1 MAAKIR
7 VALADDHHLIRS
19 GLKLLLGSDDS
30 LEIVGEA
37 SDGTGALQLTE
48 ALQPDILILDLSM
61 PGMDGV
67 ECLREIKRRGLAT
80 KVIVL
85 TMFEDEN
92 YIFTAMTAGASGY
105 VQKSSVDTELFQAI
119 QNVMAGRIHLNPA
132 NAQSL
137 LSLLLVGRQNEN
149 GNIPPTIP
157 LSPREQ
163 EVLHLYARGFSLKEI
178 GEQLCLS
185 VKTVDTYKSRIMEK
199 LSISKKSE
207 LIAYAIS
214 QGLLEPSPHKQF

>member
-1 MAAKIR
+1 MTAKIR

-37 SDGTGALQLTE
+37 SDGTAALQLTE
-48 ALQPDILILDLSM
+48 ALQPDILVLDLSM
-61 PGMDGV
+61 PGMDGM

-80 KVIVL
+80 RVIVL
-85 TMFEDEN
+85 TMYEDEN
-92 YIFTAMTAGASGY
+92 YILEAMTAGASGY

-119 QNVMAGRIHLNPA
+119 QNVTAGQIHLNPS
-132 NAQSL
+132 NSQSL
-137 LSLLLVGRQNEN
+137 LSLLLVGRQNDN
-149 GNIPPTIP
+149 GNIPSTIP

-185 VKTVDTYKSRIMEK
+185 VKTVDTYKTRIMEK
-199 LSISKKSE
+199 LSITKKNE
-207 LIAYAIS
+207 LISYAIKH
-214 QGLLEPSPHKQF
+214 GLLDPSTHK

>member
-19 GLKLLLGSDDS
+19 GLKLLLCSDDS

-37 SDGTGALQLTE
+37 SDGTAALQLTE

-85 TMFEDEN
+85 TMFED
-92 YIFTAMTAGASGY
+92 
-105 VQKSSVDTELFQAI
+105 
-119 QNVMAGRIHLNPA
+119 
-132 NAQSL
+132 
-137 LSLLLVGRQNEN
+137 
-149 GNIPPTIP
+149 
-157 LSPREQ
+157 
-163 EVLHLYARGFSLKEI
+163 
-178 GEQLCLS
+178 
-185 VKTVDTYKSRIMEK
+185 
-199 LSISKKSE
+199 
-207 LIAYAIS
+207 
-214 QGLLEPSPHKQF
+214 

>member
-1 MAAKIR
+1 M
-7 VALADDHHLIRS
+7 
-19 GLKLLLGSDDS
+19 
-30 LEIVGEA
+30 
-37 SDGTGALQLTE
+37 
-48 ALQPDILILDLSM
+48 
-61 PGMDGV
+61 
-67 ECLREIKRRGLAT
+67 
-80 KVIVL
+80 
-85 TMFEDEN
+85 
-92 YIFTAMTAGASGY
+92 
-105 VQKSSVDTELFQAI
+105 
-119 QNVMAGRIHLNPA
+119 
-132 NAQSL
+132 
-137 LSLLLVGRQNEN
+137 GRQNEN

>member
-1 MAAKIR
+1 MKAKIR
-7 VALADDHHLIRS
+7 IALADDHHLIRS

-37 SDGTGALQLTE
+37 SNGSDALHLTE
-48 ALQPDILILDLSM
+48 TLAPDILVLDLSM
-61 PGMDGV
+61 PGMDGI
-67 ECLREIKRRGLAT
+67 ECLREIKRRGLT
-80 KVIVL
+80 TRVIVL
-85 TMFEDEN
+85 TMYEDEN
-92 YIFTAMTAGASGY
+92 YILEAMTAGASGY

-119 QNVMAGRIHLNPA
+119 QNVTVGQIHLNPA
-132 NAQSL
+132 NSQSL

-149 GNIPPTIP
+149 GSTSSTVP

-185 VKTVDTYKSRIMEK
+185 VKTVDTYKTRIMEK
-199 LSISKKSE
+199 LSITKKSE
-207 LIAYAIS
+207 LISYAIKH
-214 QGLLEPSPHKQF
+214 GLLDPSTHK

>member
-1 MAAKIR
+1 MTAKIR

-37 SDGTGALQLTE
+37 SDGTAALQLTE
-48 ALQPDILILDLSM
+48 ALQPDILVLDLSM
-61 PGMDGV
+61 PGMDGM

-80 KVIVL
+80 RVIVL
-85 TMFEDEN
+85 TMYEDEN
-92 YIFTAMTAGASGY
+92 YILEAMMAGASGY

-119 QNVMAGRIHLNPA
+119 QNVTVGQIHLNPA
-132 NAQSL
+132 NSQSL

-149 GNIPPTIP
+149 GGSPSAIP

-163 EVLHLYARGFSLKEI
+163 EVLNLYVRGFSLKEI

-185 VKTVDTYKSRIMEK
+185 VKTVDTYKTRIMEK
-199 LSISKKSE
+199 LSITKKNE
-207 LIAYAIS
+207 LISYAIKH
-214 QGLLEPSPHKQF
+214 GLLDPSTHK

>member
-1 MAAKIR
+1 MKAKIR
-7 VALADDHHLIRS
+7 IALADDHHLIRS

-37 SDGTGALQLTE
+37 SDGTAALQLAE
-48 ALQPDILILDLSM
+48 ALQPDILVLDLSM
-61 PGMDGV
+61 PGMDGM

-80 KVIVL
+80 RVIVL
-85 TMFEDEN
+85 TMYEDEN
-92 YIFTAMTAGASGY
+92 YILEAMMAGASGY

-119 QNVMAGRIHLNPA
+119 QNVTVGQIHLNPA
-132 NAQSL
+132 NSQSL

-149 GNIPPTIP
+149 GSNLSAIP

-178 GEQLCLS
+178 GEHLCLS
-185 VKTVDTYKSRIMEK
+185 VKTIDTYKTRIMEK
-199 LSISKKSE
+199 LSITKKSE
-207 LIAYAIS
+207 LISYAIKH
-214 QGLLEPSPHKQF
+214 GLLDPSPHK

>member
-1 MAAKIR
+1 MTAKIR
-7 VALADDHHLIRS
+7 IALADDHHLIRS

-37 SDGTGALQLTE
+37 SDGTAALQLAE
-48 ALQPDILILDLSM
+48 ELHPDILVLDLSM
-61 PGMDGV
+61 PGMDGM

-85 TMFEDEN
+85 TMYEDEG
-92 YIFTAMTAGASGY
+92 YILEAMTAGASGY

-119 QNVMAGRIHLNPA
+119 QRVMAGQIHLNPA
-132 NAQSL
+132 NSQAL
-137 LSLLLVGRQNEN
+137 LSLLLVGRQNDG
-149 GNIPPTIP
+149 GNSALIP

-178 GEQLCLS
+178 GEQLGLS
-185 VKTVDTYKSRIMEK
+185 VKTVDTYKTRIMEK
-199 LSISKKSE
+199 LSLTRKSE
-207 LIAYAIS
+207 LITYAIK
-214 QGLLEPSPHKQF
+214 QGLLDH

>member
-1 MAAKIR
+1 MTAKIR

-37 SDGTGALQLTE
+37 SDGAAALQLTE
-48 ALQPDILILDLSM
+48 ALQPDILVLDLSM
-61 PGMDGV
+61 PGMDGM

-80 KVIVL
+80 RVIVL
-85 TMFEDEN
+85 TMYEDEN
-92 YIFTAMTAGASGY
+92 YILEAMMAGASGY

-119 QNVMAGRIHLNPA
+119 QNVTVGQIHLNPA
-132 NAQSL
+132 NSQSL

-149 GNIPPTIP
+149 GSTSSTVP

-178 GEQLCLS
+178 GGQLCLS
-185 VKTVDTYKSRIMEK
+185 VKTVDTYKTRIMEK
-199 LSISKKSE
+199 LSITKKSE
-207 LIAYAIS
+207 LISYAIKH
-214 QGLLEPSPHKQF
+214 GLLDPSTHK

>member
-1 MAAKIR
+1 MTAKIR

-37 SDGTGALQLTE
+37 SDGNAALQLTE
-48 ALQPDILILDLSM
+48 ALQPDILVLDLSM
-61 PGMDGV
+61 PGMDGM

-80 KVIVL
+80 RVIVL
-85 TMFEDEN
+85 TMYEDEN
-92 YIFTAMTAGASGY
+92 YILEAMTAGASGY

-119 QNVMAGRIHLNPA
+119 QNVTAGQIHLNPA
-132 NAQSL
+132 NSQSL
-137 LSLLLVGRQNEN
+137 LSLLLVGRQSEN
-149 GNIPPTIP
+149 GKIPSAIP

-185 VKTVDTYKSRIMEK
+185 VKTVDTYKTRIMEK
-199 LSISKKSE
+199 LSITRKSE
-207 LIAYAIS
+207 LISYAIRH
-214 QGLLEPSPHKQF
+214 GLLDSSPTK

>member
-1 MAAKIR
+1 MTAKIR

-37 SDGTGALQLTE
+37 SDGTAALQLTE
-48 ALQPDILILDLSM
+48 ALQPDILVLDLSM
-61 PGMDGV
+61 PGMDGM

-80 KVIVL
+80 RVIVL
-85 TMFEDEN
+85 TMYEDEN
-92 YIFTAMTAGASGY
+92 YILEAMMAGASGY

-119 QNVMAGRIHLNPA
+119 QNVTVGQIHLNPA
-132 NAQSL
+132 NSQSL

-149 GNIPPTIP
+149 GSTSSTVP

-185 VKTVDTYKSRIMEK
+185 VKTVDTYKTRIMEK
-199 LSISKKSE
+199 LSITKKSE
-207 LIAYAIS
+207 LISYAIKH
-214 QGLLEPSPHKQF
+214 GLLDPSTHK

>member
-1 MAAKIR
+1 MTAKIR

-37 SDGTGALQLTE
+37 SDGAAALQLTE
-48 ALQPDILILDLSM
+48 ALQPDILVLDLSM
-61 PGMDGV
+61 PGMDGM

-80 KVIVL
+80 RVIVL
-85 TMFEDEN
+85 TMYEDEN
-92 YIFTAMTAGASGY
+92 YILEAMTAGASGY

-119 QNVMAGRIHLNPA
+119 QNVTAGQIHLNPS
-132 NAQSL
+132 NSQSL
-137 LSLLLVGRQNEN
+137 LSLLLVGRQNDN
-149 GNIPPTIP
+149 GNIPSTIP

-185 VKTVDTYKSRIMEK
+185 VKTVDTYKTRIMEK
-199 LSISKKSE
+199 LSITRKSE
-207 LIAYAIS
+207 LISYAIKH
-214 QGLLEPSPHKQF
+214 GLLNPSTLK

>member
-1 MAAKIR
+1 MTAKIR

-37 SDGTGALQLTE
+37 SDGTAALQLTE
-48 ALQPDILILDLSM
+48 ALQPDILVLDLSM
-61 PGMDGV
+61 PGMDGM

-80 KVIVL
+80 RVIVL
-85 TMFEDEN
+85 TMYEDEN
-92 YIFTAMTAGASGY
+92 YILEAMMAGASGY

-119 QNVMAGRIHLNPA
+119 QNVTVGQIHLNPA
-132 NAQSL
+132 NSQSL
-137 LSLLLVGRQNEN
+137 LSLLLVGRQNDN
-149 GNIPPTIP
+149 GNIPSTIP

-185 VKTVDTYKSRIMEK
+185 VKTVDTYKTRIMEK
-199 LSISKKSE
+199 LSITKKSE
-207 LIAYAIS
+207 LISYAIKH
-214 QGLLEPSPHKQF
+214 GLLDPSTHK

>member
-1 MAAKIR
+1 MTAKIR

-37 SDGTGALQLTE
+37 SDGTAALQLTE
-48 ALQPDILILDLSM
+48 ALQPDILVLDLSM
-61 PGMDGV
+61 PGMDGM

-80 KVIVL
+80 RVIVL
-85 TMFEDEN
+85 TMYEDEN
-92 YIFTAMTAGASGY
+92 YILEAMMAGASGY

-119 QNVMAGRIHLNPA
+119 QNVTVGQIHLNPA
-132 NAQSL
+132 NSQSL

-149 GNIPPTIP
+149 GSTSSTVP

-163 EVLHLYARGFSLKEI
+163 EVLHLYARGL
-178 GEQLCLS
+178 
-185 VKTVDTYKSRIMEK
+185 
-199 LSISKKSE
+199 
-207 LIAYAIS
+207 
-214 QGLLEPSPHKQF
+214 

>member
-1 MAAKIR
+1 MTAKIR

-19 GLKLLLGSDDS
+19 GLKHLLGSDDS

-37 SDGTGALQLTE
+37 SDGTAALQLTE
-48 ALQPDILILDLSM
+48 ALQPDILVLDLSM
-61 PGMDGV
+61 PGMDGM

-80 KVIVL
+80 RVIVL
-85 TMFEDEN
+85 TMYEDEN
-92 YIFTAMTAGASGY
+92 YILEAMMAGASGY

-119 QNVMAGRIHLNPA
+119 QNVTVGQIHLNPA
-132 NAQSL
+132 NSQSL

-149 GNIPPTIP
+149 GGSSSAIQ

-163 EVLHLYARGFSLKEI
+163 EVLNLYARGFSLKEI

-185 VKTVDTYKSRIMEK
+185 VKTVDTYKTRIMEK
-199 LSISKKSE
+199 LSITKKNE
-207 LIAYAIS
+207 LISYAIKH
-214 QGLLEPSPHKQF
+214 GLLDPSTHK

>member
-1 MAAKIR
+1 MTAKIR

-37 SDGTGALQLTE
+37 SDGAAALQLTE
-48 ALQPDILILDLSM
+48 ALQPDILVLDLSM
-61 PGMDGV
+61 PGMDGM

-80 KVIVL
+80 RVIVL
-85 TMFEDEN
+85 TMYEDEN
-92 YIFTAMTAGASGY
+92 YILEAMTAGASGY

-119 QNVMAGRIHLNPA
+119 QNVTAGQIHLNPS
-132 NAQSL
+132 NSQSL
-137 LSLLLVGRQNEN
+137 LSLLLVGRRNDN
-149 GNIPPTIP
+149 GNIPSTIP

-185 VKTVDTYKSRIMEK
+185 VKTVDTYKTRIMEK
-199 LSISKKSE
+199 LSITRKSE
-207 LIAYAIS
+207 LISYAIKH
-214 QGLLEPSPHKQF
+214 GLLDPSPPK

>member
-1 MAAKIR
+1 MTAKIR

-37 SDGTGALQLTE
+37 SDGTAALQLTE
-48 ALQPDILILDLSM
+48 ALQPDILVLDLSM
-61 PGMDGV
+61 PGMDGM

-80 KVIVL
+80 RVIVL
-85 TMFEDEN
+85 TMYEDEN
-92 YIFTAMTAGASGY
+92 YILEAMTAGASGY

-119 QNVMAGRIHLNPA
+119 QNVMVGQIHLNPS
-132 NAQSL
+132 NSQSL
-137 LSLLLVGRQNEN
+137 LSLLLVGRQSEN
-149 GNIPPTIP
+149 GKIPAAIP

-185 VKTVDTYKSRIMEK
+185 VKTVDTYKTRIMEK
-199 LSISKKSE
+199 LSITKKSE
-207 LIAYAIS
+207 LISYAIKH
-214 QGLLEPSPHKQF
+214 GLLDPSTHK

>member
-1 MAAKIR
+1 MTAKIR

-37 SDGTGALQLTE
+37 SDGTAALQLTE
-48 ALQPDILILDLSM
+48 ALQPDILVLDLSM
-61 PGMDGV
+61 PGMSGM

-80 KVIVL
+80 RVIVL
-85 TMFEDEN
+85 TMYEDEN
-92 YIFTAMTAGASGY
+92 YILEAMTAGASGY
-105 VQKSSVDTELFQAI
+105 VQKNSVDTELFRAI
-119 QNVMAGRIHLNPA
+119 QNVTAGQIHLNPA
-132 NAQSL
+132 NSQSL

-149 GNIPPTIP
+149 GSTPSTIP
-157 LSPREQ
+157 LSPREL

-185 VKTVDTYKSRIMEK
+185 VKTVDTYKTRIMEK
-199 LSISKKSE
+199 LSITKKSE
-207 LIAYAIS
+207 LISYAIRH
-214 QGLLEPSPHKQF
+214 GLLDSSTHK